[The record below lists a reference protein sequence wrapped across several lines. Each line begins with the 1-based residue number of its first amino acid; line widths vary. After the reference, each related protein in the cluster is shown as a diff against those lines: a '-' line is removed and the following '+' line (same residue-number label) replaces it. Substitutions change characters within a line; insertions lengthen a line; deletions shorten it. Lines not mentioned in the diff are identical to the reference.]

1 MIKKVHY
8 QKYRL
13 ALLIG
18 MVLIIPLGYS
28 VRFATGLGLPLFQD
42 IFGSVAYQVL
52 LMFIAAFFFPRMNLV
67 KIAIGVFLLSSAI
80 ELLQLWQPPFLQAI
94 RATWT
99 GRVLL
104 GNTFLLA
111 DFPPYAIGCFLG
123 WLCLKGLRR
132 KIAPM
137 WAD

>member
-1 MIKKVHY
+1 MMKKVHY

-28 VRFATGLGLPLFQD
+28 IRFATGLGLPLFQD
-42 IFGSVAYQVL
+42 IFGSIAYQVL
-52 LMFIAAFFFPRMNLV
+52 LMFVVAFFFPRMNLV
-67 KIAIGVFLLSSAI
+67 KIAIGVFIFSSAI
-80 ELLQLWQPPFLQAI
+80 EILQLWQPQFLQAI
-94 RATWT
+94 RATWA

-104 GNTFLLA
+104 GNTFLLG

-123 WLCLKGLRR
+123 WLCLKALRR
-132 KIAPM
+132 KIAPIL
-137 WAD
+137 AD

>member
-1 MIKKVHY
+1 MMKKAHY

-28 VRFATGLGLPLFQD
+28 VRFATGLGSPMFQD
-42 IFGSVAYQVL
+42 IFGSIAYQVL
-52 LMFIAAFFFPRMNLV
+52 LMFVVAFFFPRMNLV
-67 KIAIGVFLLSSAI
+67 KIAIGVFIVSSAI

-94 RATWT
+94 RATWV

-104 GNTFLLA
+104 GNTFLLE
-111 DFPPYAIGCFLG
+111 DFPPYAIGCFFG
-123 WLCLKGLRR
+123 WICLKGLRQ
-132 KIAPM
+132 KIAPSL
-137 WAD
+137 AD

>member
-1 MIKKVHY
+1 MKKAQY

-28 VRFATGLGLPLFQD
+28 VRFATGLGSPMFQD
-42 IFGSVAYQVL
+42 VFGSIAYQIL
-52 LMFIAAFFFPRMNLV
+52 LMFVVAFFSPRMNLI
-67 KIAIGVFLLSSAI
+67 KIAIGVFILSSAI
-80 ELLQLWQPPFLQAI
+80 EVLQLWQPPFLQAI

-104 GNTFLLA
+104 GNTFLWA
-111 DFPPYAIGCFLG
+111 DFPPYGIGCFLG

-132 KIAPM
+132 KIAPVL
-137 WAD
+137 AD